1 MLPSLVL
8 ISVDGPSF
16 LFHWERKRSRKGPSS
31 CSFYILFFLPVLVA
45 TNELFVFLLS
55 RVCLS
60 NSCSRSHSIFSFQG
74 FASAVITLLYLHFSS
89 PLYHHYCSISRLK
102 KTKTNPDSTA
112 PTFLFLWSPCSKT
125 IFTNCHYPLT
135 GNHLNFYQGFLTL
148 WVWRI
153 HSFK

>member
-8 ISVDGPSF
+8 ISVDGPYF
-16 LFHWERKRSRKGPSS
+16 LFHRERRRSQKGPSS
-31 CSFYILFFLPVLVA
+31 CSFYILFFYLC
-45 TNELFVFLLS
+45 LLQQMNYLCFFYLES
-55 RVCLS
+55 LS
-60 NSCSRSHSIFSFQG
+60 NLCSRSHSIFSLQG

-89 PLYHHYCSISRLK
+89 PLYHHYCSISHLK
-102 KTKTNPDSTA
+102 KTKTNLDSTA

-125 IFTNCHYPLT
+125 IFTNCRYPLT
-135 GNHLNFYQGFLTL
+135 GNHLNFYQVFLTL